1 MNGTVERA
9 DGGASRGSC
18 EHAAGGGTGGGGST
32 DIDRLRSLAA
42 WIGADGGSCEHAAGG
57 GGSTEIDR
65 LRSLAAWIGADG
77 GSCEHAA
84 GGGGSTEID
93 RLRSLAAWIGADGGS
108 FEQDL
113 LRSFAAF
120 MRIAYDC
127 WGACGFSC
135 VFEELSASRV
145 ETPPPCSEASAMA
158 PLSTPHFDLGGL
170 GRVPSAPLCSA
181 WLRVGDL
188 VRKLVSAADLLVLPP
203 SCSRKENESS
213 GRAMAGRAAGVV
225 RGVVRGVTR
234 GVARGASRGVALG
247 VPACADAA

>member
-32 DIDRLRSLAA
+32 D
-42 WIGADGGSCEHAAGG
+42 
-57 GGSTEIDR
+57 IDR